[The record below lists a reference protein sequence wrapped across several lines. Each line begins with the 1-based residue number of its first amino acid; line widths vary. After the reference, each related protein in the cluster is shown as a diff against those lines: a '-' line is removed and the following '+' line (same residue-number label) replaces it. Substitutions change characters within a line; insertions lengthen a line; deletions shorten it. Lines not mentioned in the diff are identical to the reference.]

1 MVAKIVFYLKIINF
15 EITIKYQMKT
25 LGLIGGTTWVSTI
38 DYYKTI
44 NNLINEKLGGDNT
57 ARLLLYSLN
66 FAELRKLA
74 ETDNFEQI
82 ARNLVIIAQKLE
94 NAGAECL
101 LLCANTLH
109 LVAKEVQQEINI
121 PILHIAEA
129 TAKEISKQ
137 KISKVAL
144 LGTKVT
150 MEKPFYKNILSVQ
163 GIKTIVPDAINREFI
178 NHSIYNELGKD
189 IFKNETKLKYLD
201 IIKQLQLEGAEGVVL
216 GCTEIPMLIKK
227 EDCDIPTFDTLLIH
241 AKYAVEFALS

>member
-1 MVAKIVFYLKIINF
+1 
-15 EITIKYQMKT
+15 MKT

-44 NNLINEKLGGDNT
+44 NSLVNEKLGGDNT
-57 ARLLLYSLN
+57 AKLLLYSLN
-66 FAELRKLA
+66 FAELRKLS
-74 ETDNFEQI
+74 ESDNFEQI
-82 ARNLVIIAQKLE
+82 ARNLIIIARKLE

-137 KISKVAL
+137 KIEKVAL

-150 MEKPFYKNILSVQ
+150 MEKPFYKNILSMH

-178 NHSIYNELGKD
+178 NYSIYNELGKD
-189 IFKNETKLKYLD
+189 IFKNETKVKYLD

-241 AKYAVEFALS
+241 AKYAVEFALREDN